1 MLGLVHTHPTAERTV
16 LMNTTA
22 AHTAPTKPRSRFG
35 RSKFGGSPA
44 ALIAGSIVSGLAAA
58 FAAAL
63 IFWAIARPEDATV
76 LYLSV
81 FTLCLFPVAAAA
93 SWAALVDR
101 DTIVGATPNP
111 EESIE
116 STWYDNAAQSTFHI
130 ILVIVGVLGMASV
143 FTDVKLSLG
152 TFAIASYVVI
162 MAAFAGS
169 YFFNKRRDS

>member
-1 MLGLVHTHPTAERTV
+1 
-16 LMNTTA
+16 MNTTA
-22 AHTAPTKPRSRFG
+22 AHGAANNVEQPKPRSRFG
-35 RSKFGGSPA
+35 HSKFGGSPA
-44 ALIAGSIVSGLAAA
+44 ALIAGSIVAGLAAA

-63 IFWAIARPEDATV
+63 ILWAIVRPEESTG
-76 LYLSV
+76 LYLGV
-81 FTLCLFPVAAAA
+81 FTLCLFPVASAGA
-93 SWAALVDR
+93 WVFMVDR
-101 DTIVGATPNP
+101 NTIVGATPNP

-130 ILVIVGVLGMASV
+130 ILVIVGVLGVASV